1 MNTKI
6 KMGKNR
12 PLLVYS
18 LSLFFILAIASA
30 ATAATVVSVQPP
42 TQDAAP
48 GATFS
53 VNVNIDSGSDNLHA
67 AHVELNYDANV
78 LNASSVTAG
87 NLMGTG
93 ILIEPGSGITQG
105 KVKYGIAR
113 TTASNPAAPA
123 NGTFITVEFQ
133 VKSSAQAGTS
143 MLDLVAVNLKSSA
156 TTTIPSPQMK
166 DGQVT
171 VTGQGTTS
179 SSTSTTSSASATPAS
194 TPSTTAAQK
203 PTDTDNNNNTAKSN
217 QTSSAADQPAENEP
231 INTTSGFEAVLLVA
245 VLLLMGK
252 RKA

>member
-1 MNTKI
+1 MA
-6 KMGKNR
+6 NR
-12 PLLVYS
+12 MLRLACTTLLL
-18 LSLFFILAIASA
+18 LSLLAVINTAVA
-30 ATAATVVSVQPP
+30 AGEVSVVPS
-42 TQDAAP
+42 TLTVSP
-48 GATFS
+48 GGTFT
-53 VNVNIDSGSDNLHA
+53 VNINADSGSSNLQA
-67 AHVELNYDANV
+67 ASIELNYDANV

-87 NLMGTG
+87 NLLGTG

-156 TTTIPSPQMK
+156 TITIPSPQMK

-179 SSTSTTSSASATPAS
+179 SSTSTPSSSSATPAS
-194 TPSTTAAQK
+194 TPSSTAAQK

-231 INTTSGFEAVLLVA
+231 INTTSG
-245 VLLLMGK
+245 
-252 RKA
+252 